1 MNSIISCVGFPFI
14 HIYFNKKKYFKNQS
28 TFHSLIELPL
38 DLMER
43 RDFLDT
49 VDTDDSLLASPD
61 CLLGLGKLDVDML
74 EGFLD
79 TVDTRDIFLSP

>member
-1 MNSIISCVGFPFI
+1 
-14 HIYFNKKKYFKNQS
+14 
-28 TFHSLIELPL
+28 
-38 DLMER
+38 MER

-61 CLLGLGKLDVDML
+61 CLLVLGKLDVDML

-79 TVDTRDIFLSP
+79 MVDTRDIFLSPWTGQWLSSLFYQII

>member
-1 MNSIISCVGFPFI
+1 M
-14 HIYFNKKKYFKNQS
+14 
-28 TFHSLIELPL
+28 LPL

-49 VDTDDSLLASPD
+49 VETDDSFLFRAEDD
-61 CLLGLGKLDVDML
+61 CLRGLGRLEVVDML

-79 TVDTRDIFLSP
+79 TLVVDTRDIFLSP